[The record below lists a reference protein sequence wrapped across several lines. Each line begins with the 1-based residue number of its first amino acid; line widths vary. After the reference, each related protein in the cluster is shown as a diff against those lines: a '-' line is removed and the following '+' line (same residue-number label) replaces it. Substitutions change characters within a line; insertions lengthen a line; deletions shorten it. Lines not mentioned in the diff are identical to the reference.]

1 MTSKSMSGEMGVG
14 KMREIILSRWQNGGG
29 IRKRSRERRAKKKNT
44 QKHPGTPLH
53 FVVIF
58 GKENPVHV
66 HFSEVQSEQD
76 GERNGGQR
84 SENARKAVR

>member
-1 MTSKSMSGEMGVG
+1 MEVVLE
-14 KMREIILSRWQNGGG
+14 REAEKGGL
-29 IRKRSRERRAKKKNT
+29 KKKTT